1 MMTVLLL
8 DGHNLLYRSFVSVPS
23 AVVAHDGRPINGVY
37 GLVSAVLRLA
47 RELAATHAVAA
58 FDVPDTPTFR
68 HELYPAYQGHR
79 GPLGGE
85 QADEFRRQTE
95 IARAVLPVMG
105 VPALRAPG
113 FEADDIM
120 ATLALQLAA
129 RGERAVMV
137 STDRDLLQLVRPG
150 VEVLVPGKAALVVPD
165 AVAVMARVG
174 VPPHGVTT
182 WKALAGDPS
191 DNIPGVRGIGDK
203 TAASLVN
210 RYGSLEVLY
219 EQLDDLPART
229 AALLREQREL
239 AFLFRRVVTL
249 VTDVEVG
256 IVVEEIPAVGAEED
270 VRVRDV
276 LEKAGYGRP

>member
-23 AVVAHDGRPINGVY
+23 AVVARDGRPINGVY
-37 GLVSAVLRLA
+37 GLVSAVLRLI
-47 RELAATHAVAA
+47 RDMEATHAIAA
-58 FDVPDTPTFR
+58 FDVPDTLTFR

-85 QADEFRRQTE
+85 LADEFLRQTE
-95 IARAVLPVMG
+95 IARAVLPVMN

-129 RGERAVMV
+129 RGERAILV
-137 STDRDLLQLVRPG
+137 STDRDLLQLVRSG
-150 VEVLVPGKAALVVPD
+150 IEVLVPGKTATLVVD
-165 AVAVMARVG
+165 AEAVMARVG
-174 VPPHGVTT
+174 VQPAGVTT

-191 DNIPGVRGIGDK
+191 DNIPGVRGVGDK

-210 RYGSLEVLY
+210 RYGSLEGIY
-219 EQLDDLPART
+219 AELDELPART
-229 AALLREQREL
+229 GSLLRDQREL

-256 IVVEEIPAVGAEED
+256 MGVQDIPRVEAGDD

-276 LEKAGYGRP
+276 LERAGHGRP